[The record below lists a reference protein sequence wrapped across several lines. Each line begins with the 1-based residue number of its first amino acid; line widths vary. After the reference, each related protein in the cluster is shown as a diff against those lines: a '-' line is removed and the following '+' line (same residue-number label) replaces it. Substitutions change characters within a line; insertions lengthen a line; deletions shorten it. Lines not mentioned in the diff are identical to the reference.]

1 MPRHETGTLRLD
13 RWEVKADFSSL
24 TSTPHRKELTESAG
38 LRTIPLSMVPVS
50 EENQLELFDVASQAA
65 PRPHR
70 ELVGQVRLHLR
81 YDQLVLTSVIGILG
95 LTVIFACGV
104 ERGKQLARYEGG
116 SAPSALETPTAAV
129 PELPAAP
136 MPTKTAT
143 QRVPASG
150 VSPKAKTPGKPA
162 MVKSRYAVQ
171 VVTFSRLVLAKQELE
186 RLQSRGERAFLVAR
200 EGRTAV
206 YVGPF
211 TSKNNASEKVSTL
224 KTHYQD
230 CFVRVL

>member
-1 MPRHETGTLRLD
+1 
-13 RWEVKADFSSL
+13 
-24 TSTPHRKELTESAG
+24 
-38 LRTIPLSMVPVS
+38 MVPVS
-50 EENQLELFDVASQAA
+50 EENQLELFDLASQAA

-70 ELVGQVRLHLR
+70 EFVGHVRLQLR
-81 YDQLVLTSVIGILG
+81 YDQLVLTSMVGIIG

-104 ERGKQLARYEGG
+104 ERGKQLARYEG
-116 SAPSALETPTAAV
+116 SATSALELPPAIPAVPTA
-129 PELPAAP
+129 P
-136 MPTKTAT
+136 MTTKLTP

-150 VSPKAKTPGKPA
+150 EAPKVKAPGKPA
-162 MVKSRYAVQ
+162 TLRSRYAVQ
-171 VVTFSRLVLAKQELE
+171 VITFSRPQLAKQELE

-211 TSKNNASEKVSTL
+211 PSKSHASEKRSTL

-230 CFVRVL
+230 CFVKVL

>member
-1 MPRHETGTLRLD
+1 MTL
-13 RWEVKADFSSL
+13 
-24 TSTPHRKELTESAG
+24 
-38 LRTIPLSMVPVS
+38 VS

-70 ELVGQVRLHLR
+70 ELVGQVRLQLR
-81 YDQLVLTSVIGILG
+81 YDQLVLTSVIGIIG

-104 ERGKQLARYEGG
+104 ERGKQLARYEGRA
-116 SAPSALETPTAAV
+116 SSALEPPAAI
-129 PELPAAP
+129 PALPAAP
-136 MPTKTAT
+136 VATITAT

-150 VSPKAKTPGKPA
+150 VAPKIKAPSKPA
-162 MVKSRYAVQ
+162 IVRSRYAVQ
-171 VVTFSRLVLAKQELE
+171 VVTFSRPLLAKQELE

-224 KTHYQD
+224 KTRYQD
-230 CFVRVL
+230 CFVKVL